1 MAWTYM
7 ATSEN
12 RPLVFIDD
20 VTDDGQPN
28 SAKLIG
34 QCFTVQLD
42 SEPKHTVDVQLR
54 TSEK

>member
-20 VTDDGQPN
+20 VTDDVSQILQN
-28 SAKLIG
+28 
-34 QCFTVQLD
+34 
-42 SEPKHTVDVQLR
+42 
-54 TSEK
+54 